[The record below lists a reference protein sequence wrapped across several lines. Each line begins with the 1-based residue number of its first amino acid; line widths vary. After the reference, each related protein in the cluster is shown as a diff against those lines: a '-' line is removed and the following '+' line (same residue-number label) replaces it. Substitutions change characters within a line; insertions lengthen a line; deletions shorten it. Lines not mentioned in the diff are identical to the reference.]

1 MSQQT
6 INLGQADK
14 GNGDPLR
21 VAFDK
26 VNDNFAE
33 LYSSVIATGVA
44 STSASPP
51 VSPGVG
57 DLWWN
62 TLDGNLYV
70 YYSDVWTSAN
80 AGAQGA
86 QGAQGDIGPEGPAG
100 IRGLKGNTGDIGPRG
115 YTGETGAQGEVGPR
129 GPKGDKGDTG
139 ANGIDGVQGIQ
150 GEAGP
155 QGPRGLKGD
164 QGDAGPSGTNGAVG
178 EQGIQGE
185 QGPRGVKGD
194 KGDTGEAGLP
204 GEQGIQGIQG
214 EQGPRGVK
222 GDQGDPGT
230 NGTNGT
236 NGETGPQGEQ
246 GEQGLPGTN
255 GSNGLPGLQGEQ
267 GIPGT
272 QVQFSLTAP
281 NPITEGNVW
290 WDMNDGNLYV
300 HYNNQWVSAVSIA
313 SMQPDLGDWAF
324 KNNSLYSLSGGYIDN
339 SDTEHGATA
348 GLTIPTNGDD
358 NPIVLIN
365 TYGNVTLVSGSRY
378 QTWNFSPEGKLTLP
392 AGTTYE
398 YVNAPLTGHGDGLA
412 RLDFTLV
419 TDGVSTQWAAASASP
434 AGSGY
439 SPGDTFT
446 FDAEFLGIPGASVT
460 IEVLTVGAGGSV
472 ENLGF
477 TSPPLYP
484 ADIYRDSP
492 INLQVGPESNRWTFG
507 ATGTTT
513 FPVGVSIKSN
523 GLNYRNI
530 VADTDLALTIIASG
544 TSGSAAVNWS
554 QSTQQAGIQFN
565 NFGAGS
571 KARATITASN
581 NVNKTWVFDED
592 GALTFPDNLTVVNGI
607 IGKAS
612 TATITE
618 GAASQTTAIE
628 SQIEITTTGIVI
640 AKRTSVTFNEG
651 VITTVNDSGS
661 TLELDNTHASITY
674 YIEPD
679 GPDNNQYIRFTTD
692 SSAGGGATIES
703 VIEAVGGTA
712 HGRVRAAGNSV
723 QVSAK
728 TTLGTNKTWSFTGAG
743 NLELPESGNI
753 LSNGA
758 NYIDLANFE
767 TSYNNA
773 EGAYQDAL
781 TAWMTLETFRPV
793 WFALPGRLAYDEMIL
808 WTPTTGQPA
817 LPPILLEVAK
827 DAQDIY
833 AAWQTTIALSKL
845 TVASDI
851 AEFDFNSTGKLRL
864 SQGGTVGGGDQAAI
878 DTAYDE
884 WQADEAGW
892 QYLITTGGA
901 DLNIRPWNFA
911 GPSRAEKQAVVLSMW
926 QAQQS
931 GAAIDWVPISSAFYN
946 EARAWLAFTANQDG
960 YDEWKKL
967 TTSVNI
973 ASEDKTWTFTND
985 GDLTL
990 PNGAVINETASSP
1003 GLLKK
1008 KYSGT
1013 FVLDPTWFVTN
1024 AGNLIETTTINGT
1037 IQSTDLEVFNAFS
1050 FEFTGYFVPP
1060 TSANYTFKAH
1070 ADETFIFW
1078 IGDKAL
1084 SDYTYANKDMYGDYN
1099 GTSPEQQTQSFTIAL
1114 TAGQFYPIRIQ
1125 WANSAGWGQLDV
1137 FTWANNAG
1145 QADTADFTGR
1155 IYTAKTGTAKIAVND
1170 NKSIILSTDNA
1181 TDNNWTFTPN
1191 GQLVLPNN
1199 SIIKDTAGD
1208 ALAFGRGAGTSSQG
1222 NGAIAIGWQ
1231 AGNAGQGA
1239 GSVALGEYAGLE
1251 NQGTRSVAIGE
1262 RSGQYGQGAYAI
1274 AIGLYAGQDNQHAN
1288 SIILNAS
1295 GGSFNSDGT
1304 SRFYVNPIRNDSTP
1318 SNVLL
1323 YNTTTKEVTYGVSPK
1338 TQGTFTLGLGTN
1350 AISITLEV
1358 NATYTMWLRA
1368 TVDNGVIAYNATVT
1382 ITNVNLP
1389 VLGQQQAYA
1398 YSGAGTVL
1406 DWVSLPTQIVGTAG
1420 SVIRSPTL
1428 IATPAN
1434 VFEFYIQNDSE
1445 EVIDLHYGYAKV

>member
-1 MSQQT
+1 MTKQH
-6 INLGQADK
+6 INIGQSANDK
-14 GNGDPLR
+14 AGDPLR
-21 VAFDK
+21 TAFSK
-26 VNDNFAE
+26 VNDNFDE
-33 LYSSVIATGVA
+33 LYNSVSAVVVVGATA
-44 STSASPP
+44 PAA
-51 VSPGVG
+51 PGTG

-62 TLDGNLYV
+62 SESGRMYV
-70 YYSDVWTSAN
+70 YYGTAWVDASPVD
-80 AGAQGA
+80 G
-86 QGAQGDIGPEGPAG
+86 AG
-100 IRGLKGNTGDIGPRG
+100 INSTNELVNGNKT
-115 YTGETGAQGEVGPR
+115 VS
-129 GPKGDKGDTG
+129 
-139 ANGIDGVQGIQ
+139 
-150 GEAGP
+150 
-155 QGPRGLKGD
+155 L
-164 QGDAGPSGTNGAVG
+164 
-178 EQGIQGE
+178 
-185 QGPRGVKGD
+185 
-194 KGDTGEAGLP
+194 
-204 GEQGIQGIQG
+204 
-214 EQGPRGVK
+214 
-222 GDQGDPGT
+222 DP
-230 NGTNGT
+230 
-236 NGETGPQGEQ
+236 
-246 GEQGLPGTN
+246 
-255 GSNGLPGLQGEQ
+255 NGLTTFPTFQTGTESLYLQG
-267 GIPGT
+267 
-272 QVQFSLTAP
+272 
-281 NPITEGNVW
+281 TEFGSVNSGVAIAAKNQIILAANVLGN
-290 WDMNDGNLYV
+290 
-300 HYNNQWVSAVSIA
+300 Q
-313 SMQPDLGDWAF
+313 
-324 KNNSLYSLSGGYIDN
+324 KN
-339 SDTEHGATA
+339 
-348 GLTIPTNGDD
+348 
-358 NPIVLIN
+358 
-365 TYGNVTLVSGSRY
+365 
-378 QTWNFSPEGKLTLP
+378 WNFGTEGKLTLP

-398 YVNAPLTGHGDGLA
+398 YLNAPLTGHGDGLA

-419 TDGVSTQWAAASASP
+419 TDGVDTQWAAASASP

-439 SPGDTFT
+439 NIGDTFT

-460 IEVLTVGAGGSV
+460 IEVLTIGVGGGV
-472 ENLGF
+472 ENLAF
-477 TSPPLYP
+477 TQPPLYP

-530 VADTDLALTIIASG
+530 VADTDLALTVLASG

-628 SQIEITTTGIVI
+628 SQIEITTTGVVI

-703 VIEAVGGTA
+703 VIEDVGGTA

-793 WFALPGRLAYDEMIL
+793 WFALPGRLAYDQMIL

-931 GAAIDWVPISSAFYN
+931 GAAIDWVPISSAFYS
-946 EARAWLAFTANQDG
+946 EARAWLAFTTNQDG

-1024 AGNLIETTTINGT
+1024 AGNLIETTTINST
-1037 IQSTDLEVFNAFS
+1037 IQSTDLEVFDAFS

-1078 IGDKAL
+1078 IGVKAL

-1099 GTSPEQQTQSFTIAL
+1099 GTFPEQQTQSFTIAL
-1114 TAGQFYPIRIQ
+1114 TAGEFYPIRIQ
-1125 WANSAGWGQLDV
+1125 WANSSGWGQLDV
-1137 FTWANNAG
+1137 FTWANDAG
-1145 QADTADFTGR
+1145 QADTANFTGH
-1155 IYTAKTGTAKIAVND
+1155 IYTANTGTAQISAND
-1170 NKSIILSTDNA
+1170 NKSIILSTDND
-1181 TDNNWTFTPN
+1181 TVNNWTFAPN
-1191 GQLVLPNN
+1191 GSLTLPDASVIASYKPVTVIAATITAQTITDNASAAFIQFVDTVDAASSYSSGTFTAPYTGYYQIN
-1199 SIIKDTAGD
+1199 MSIYFSTVAELNPGSFLLIDTNLDNTKQVTIFNGTWSGKDLHYSTVIPATAGD
-1208 ALAFGRGAGTSSQG
+1208 AIRVAFRQVSGAD
-1222 NGAIAIGWQ
+1222 ID
-1231 AGNAGQGA
+1231 
-1239 GSVALGEYAGLE
+1239 V
-1251 NQGTRSVAIGE
+1251 
-1262 RSGQYGQGAYAI
+1262 
-1274 AIGLYAGQDNQHAN
+1274 
-1288 SIILNAS
+1288 AS
-1295 GGSFNSDGT
+1295 G
-1304 SRFYVNPIRNDSTP
+1304 SRLTIHR
-1318 SNVLL
+1318 
-1323 YNTTTKEVTYGVSPK
+1323 VS
-1338 TQGTFTLGLGTN
+1338 
-1350 AISITLEV
+1350 IS
-1358 NATYTMWLRA
+1358 
-1368 TVDNGVIAYNATVT
+1368 
-1382 ITNVNLP
+1382 
-1389 VLGQQQAYA
+1389 
-1398 YSGAGTVL
+1398 
-1406 DWVSLPTQIVGTAG
+1406 
-1420 SVIRSPTL
+1420 
-1428 IATPAN
+1428 
-1434 VFEFYIQNDSE
+1434 
-1445 EVIDLHYGYAKV
+1445 

>member
-1 MSQQT
+1 MSQQS
-6 INLGQADK
+6 INLGTADR

-51 VSPGVG
+51 VSPGAG

-115 YTGETGAQGEVGPR
+115 YTGETGLQGEVGPR
-129 GPKGDKGDTG
+129 G
-139 ANGIDGVQGIQ
+139 
-150 GEAGP
+150 
-155 QGPRGLKGD
+155 L
-164 QGDAGPSGTNGAVG
+164 
-178 EQGIQGE
+178 
-185 QGPRGVKGD
+185 KGD

-204 GEQGIQGIQG
+204 GEQGIQGIPG

-222 GDQGDPGT
+222 GDQGDTGT

-313 SMQPDLGDWAF
+313 GLNSTNELVNGAYTTSLGANGVLTLPDGSIINGATLKTVPGNYAGITAGPNGADEDSWVWVDNDGATIATKYSTDNHTWTFNNNGGLTFPQGTFLGYSDPGGFIIDGAVDKDIAIYTYSGADAHGWTFGTDGMLTLPGDGYGIMFDTTSESQINTEMGGIRIRSPGISLFLTESGNSDNVLQGYSFSSEDNGQFRVPDDSVIQAESVMSGGDGNISIQTATTTTWTFGVDGGLTLPGDLHGAEVFLSGEQPEPIVIGHTLNITPAPNASDKKFGFRIDQSDGVYLNSYLDMPTAENNKHVSISFALTDAVGPDSIGYIWNQGTDTNVTNLNNAFNIFANGTNIKLTTQGSDNNQSTWTFGTDGNLTLPSGNSVISNLVVVGDLSSGSQIQVGNGTAADTGIIISNSVTNDLGGGGPALESGSLVNVNGSSAYMALKTVNSLGGDSTLTGEQLVETGGDGVRIGMRVTNDLGD
-324 KNNSLYSLSGGYIDN
+324 G
-339 SDTEHGATA
+339 
-348 GLTIPTNGDD
+348 
-358 NPIVLIN
+358 
-365 TYGNVTLVSGSRY
+365 
-378 QTWNFSPEGKLTLP
+378 
-392 AGTTYE
+392 
-398 YVNAPLTGHGDGLA
+398 
-412 RLDFTLV
+412 
-419 TDGVSTQWAAASASP
+419 
-434 AGSGY
+434 
-439 SPGDTFT
+439 
-446 FDAEFLGIPGASVT
+446 
-460 IEVLTVGAGGSV
+460 
-472 ENLGF
+472 
-477 TSPPLYP
+477 SPPLI
-484 ADIYRDSP
+484 AFR
-492 INLQVGPESNRWTFG
+492 GWTFD
-507 ATGTTT
+507 
-513 FPVGVSIKSN
+513 N
-523 GLNYRNI
+523 EE
-530 VADTDLALTIIASG
+530 LAL
-544 TSGSAAVNWS
+544 
-554 QSTQQAGIQFN
+554 
-565 NFGAGS
+565 
-571 KARATITASN
+571 
-581 NVNKTWVFDED
+581 
-592 GALTFPDNLTVVNGI
+592 P
-607 IGKAS
+607 
-612 TATITE
+612 
-618 GAASQTTAIE
+618 
-628 SQIEITTTGIVI
+628 
-640 AKRTSVTFNEG
+640 
-651 VITTVNDSGS
+651 
-661 TLELDNTHASITY
+661 
-674 YIEPD
+674 
-679 GPDNNQYIRFTTD
+679 
-692 SSAGGGATIES
+692 
-703 VIEAVGGTA
+703 
-712 HGRVRAAGNSV
+712 
-723 QVSAK
+723 
-728 TTLGTNKTWSFTGAG
+728 LGTVIS
-743 NLELPESGNI
+743 
-753 LSNGA
+753 
-758 NYIDLANFE
+758 E
-767 TSYNNA
+767 T
-773 EGAYQDAL
+773 E
-781 TAWMTLETFRPV
+781 
-793 WFALPGRLAYDEMIL
+793 
-808 WTPTTGQPA
+808 
-817 LPPILLEVAK
+817 
-827 DAQDIY
+827 
-833 AAWQTTIALSKL
+833 
-845 TVASDI
+845 
-851 AEFDFNSTGKLRL
+851 
-864 SQGGTVGGGDQAAI
+864 
-878 DTAYDE
+878 
-884 WQADEAGW
+884 
-892 QYLITTGGA
+892 
-901 DLNIRPWNFA
+901 
-911 GPSRAEKQAVVLSMW
+911 
-926 QAQQS
+926 
-931 GAAIDWVPISSAFYN
+931 
-946 EARAWLAFTANQDG
+946 
-960 YDEWKKL
+960 
-967 TTSVNI
+967 
-973 ASEDKTWTFTND
+973 
-985 GDLTL
+985 
-990 PNGAVINETASSP
+990 SSP
-1003 GLLKK
+1003 GLYRT

-1013 FVLDPTWFVTN
+1013 FVLDPTWFAANT
-1024 AGNLIETTTINGT
+1024 GNIVNSDSLPEGIIQNYEEVET
-1037 IQSTDLEVFNAFS
+1037 AFS
-1050 FEFTGYFVPP
+1050 FQYFGYFVPP
-1060 TSANYTFKAH
+1060 TSANYTFRAH
-1070 ADETFIFW
+1070 ADETFVFW
-1078 IGDKAL
+1078 IGAKAL
-1084 SDYTYANKDMYGDYN
+1084 SGYTYANKDMYGNYN
-1099 GTSPEQQTQSFTIAL
+1099 GTFPEQQTQSFTIAL
-1114 TAGQFYPIRIQ
+1114 TAGEFYPIRIQ

-1137 FTWANNAG
+1137 FTWGNDAG
-1145 QADTADFTGR
+1145 QADTADFTDR
-1155 IYTAKTGTAKIAVND
+1155 IFRENTGTAKIAVND

-1304 SRFYVNPIRNDSTP
+1304 NRFYVNPIRNDSTP
-1318 SNVLL
+1318 TNVLL

-1445 EVIDLHYGYAKV
+1445 EVIDLHYGYTKV

>member
-1 MSQQT
+1 MTQQL
-6 INLGQADK
+6 INIGDSVNDK
-14 GNGDPLR
+14 RGDPLR
-21 VAFDK
+21 TAFGK
-26 VNDNFAE
+26 VNDNFTE
-33 LYSSVIATGVA
+33 LYTLTGGASAALTELAQDYAAPLFTHADNVGISFSYNDITNKLIATVANQLPAQANNGGKYLTTNGTTASWATVSSVT
-44 STSASPP
+44 TSATAPTSPAL
-51 VSPGVG
+51 G
-57 DLWWN
+57 DLWYD
-62 TLDGNLYV
+62 TESGRTYV
-70 YYSDVWTSAN
+70 YYDSTWVDASPV
-80 AGAQGA
+80 
-86 QGAQGDIGPEGPAG
+86 D
-100 IRGLKGNTGDIGPRG
+100 GNT
-115 YTGETGAQGEVGPR
+115 
-129 GPKGDKGDTG
+129 
-139 ANGIDGVQGIQ
+139 
-150 GEAGP
+150 
-155 QGPRGLKGD
+155 
-164 QGDAGPSGTNGAVG
+164 
-178 EQGIQGE
+178 
-185 QGPRGVKGD
+185 
-194 KGDTGEAGLP
+194 
-204 GEQGIQGIQG
+204 
-214 EQGPRGVK
+214 
-222 GDQGDPGT
+222 
-230 NGTNGT
+230 
-236 NGETGPQGEQ
+236 
-246 GEQGLPGTN
+246 
-255 GSNGLPGLQGEQ
+255 
-267 GIPGT
+267 
-272 QVQFSLTAP
+272 
-281 NPITEGNVW
+281 
-290 WDMNDGNLYV
+290 
-300 HYNNQWVSAVSIA
+300 
-313 SMQPDLGDWAF
+313 DLGDWAF
-324 KNNSLYSLSGGYIDN
+324 RNDLMYSLNGGVIEN
-339 SDTEHGATA
+339 SDLTHGATA
-348 GLTIPTNGDD
+348 ALTIPTNGSDS
-358 NPIVLIN
+358 PIVLTN
-365 TYGNVTLVSGSRY
+365 TYGNVALVSGASPGALK
-378 QTWNFSPEGKLTLP
+378 TWTFGTEGKLTLP

-398 YVNAPLTGHGDGLA
+398 YVNVPLTGHGDGLA

-419 TDGVSTQWAAASASP
+419 TDGVNAQWAAASASP

-446 FDAEFLGIPGASVT
+446 FNAAFLGIPGASVT

-477 TSPPLYP
+477 SQPPLYP

-507 ATGTTT
+507 ASGDLTVPGGIK
-513 FPVGVSIKSN
+513 FPDALSIKNS
-523 GLNYRNI
+523 
-530 VADTDLALTIIASG
+530 V
-544 TSGSAAVNWS
+544 
-554 QSTQQAGIQFN
+554 
-565 NFGAGS
+565 
-571 KARATITASN
+571 
-581 NVNKTWVFDED
+581 
-592 GALTFPDNLTVVNGI
+592 

-618 GAASQTTAIE
+618 GEASQTTAIE
-628 SQIEITTTGIVI
+628 SQIEITTTGVVI
-640 AKRTSVTFNEG
+640 AKRTSVTVNDG
-651 VITTVNDSGS
+651 VTTTVNDNGS

-679 GPDNNQYIRFTTD
+679 GPDNNSLIQFTTD
-692 SSAGGGATIES
+692 SSAGGGATIET
-703 VIEAVGGTA
+703 VTEDVGGTA

-728 TTLGTNKTWSFTGAG
+728 TFLGTNKTWSFTGAG
-743 NLELPESGNI
+743 DLQLPESGNI

-767 TSYNNA
+767 TSYNDA

-793 WFALPGRLAYDEMIL
+793 WFALPGRLAYDEMIA

-817 LPPILLEVAK
+817 LPLNLPPVAK
-827 DAQDIY
+827 NAQDSY
-833 AAWQTTIALSKL
+833 AAWQETIALSKL

-864 SQGGTVGGGDQAAI
+864 PQGGTVGGGDQAAI

-931 GAAIDWVPISSAFYN
+931 GAAIDWVPISSAFYS

-1099 GTSPEQQTQSFTIAL
+1099 GTFPEQQTQSFTIAL

-1125 WANSAGWGQLDV
+1125 WGNSSGWGQLDV

-1145 QADTADFTGR
+1145 QADTANFTGH
-1155 IYTAKTGTAKIAVND
+1155 IYTAGTGTAKIAVND

-1199 SIIKDTAGD
+1199 SVIKDTAGD
-1208 ALAFGRGAGTSSQG
+1208 ALAFGRGAGTTSQG

-1231 AGNAGQGA
+1231 AGNVGQGA

-1350 AISITLEV
+1350 AISITLDV

-1428 IATPAN
+1428 IATPSN

-1445 EVIDLHYGYAKV
+1445 EVIDLHYGYTKI

>member
-1 MSQQT
+1 MTQQI
-6 INLGQADK
+6 INLGTADK
-14 GNGDPLR
+14 GNGDVLR
-21 VAFDK
+21 TAFGK
-26 VNDNFAE
+26 VNANFAE
-33 LYSSVIATGVA
+33 LYNQIATSV
-44 STSASPP
+44 
-51 VSPGVG
+51 VVG
-57 DLWWN
+57 ATAPTGPEEGALWWN
-62 TLDGNLYV
+62 SESGRMYV
-70 YYSDVWTSAN
+70 YYGTAWVDASPVD
-80 AGAQGA
+80 G
-86 QGAQGDIGPEGPAG
+86 AG
-100 IRGLKGNTGDIGPRG
+100 IASTNELVNGNKT
-115 YTGETGAQGEVGPR
+115 VS
-129 GPKGDKGDTG
+129 
-139 ANGIDGVQGIQ
+139 
-150 GEAGP
+150 
-155 QGPRGLKGD
+155 L
-164 QGDAGPSGTNGAVG
+164 
-178 EQGIQGE
+178 
-185 QGPRGVKGD
+185 
-194 KGDTGEAGLP
+194 
-204 GEQGIQGIQG
+204 
-214 EQGPRGVK
+214 
-222 GDQGDPGT
+222 DP
-230 NGTNGT
+230 
-236 NGETGPQGEQ
+236 
-246 GEQGLPGTN
+246 
-255 GSNGLPGLQGEQ
+255 NGLTTFPTFQTGTESLYLQG
-267 GIPGT
+267 
-272 QVQFSLTAP
+272 
-281 NPITEGNVW
+281 TEFGSVNSGVAIAAKNQIILAANVLGN
-290 WDMNDGNLYV
+290 
-300 HYNNQWVSAVSIA
+300 Q
-313 SMQPDLGDWAF
+313 
-324 KNNSLYSLSGGYIDN
+324 KN
-339 SDTEHGATA
+339 
-348 GLTIPTNGDD
+348 
-358 NPIVLIN
+358 
-365 TYGNVTLVSGSRY
+365 
-378 QTWNFSPEGKLTLP
+378 WNFGTEGKLTLP

-398 YVNAPLTGHGDGLA
+398 YVNAPLIGHGDGLA

-419 TDGVSTQWAAASASP
+419 TDGVDTQWAAASASP

-439 SPGDTFT
+439 NIGDTFT

-460 IEVLTVGAGGSV
+460 IEVLTIGVGGGV
-472 ENLGF
+472 ENLAF
-477 TSPPLYP
+477 TQPPLYP

-581 NVNKTWVFDED
+581 NVNKIWVFDED
-592 GALTFPDNLTVVNGI
+592 GTLTFPDNLTVVNGI

-703 VIEAVGGTA
+703 VIEDVGGTA

-793 WFALPGRLAYDEMIL
+793 WFALPGRLAYDQMIL
-808 WTPTTGQPA
+808 WIPTTGQPA

-901 DLNIRPWNFA
+901 DLNVRPWNFA

-931 GAAIDWVPISSAFYN
+931 GAAIDWVPISSAFYS

-990 PNGAVINETASSP
+990 PKGAVINETASSP

-1125 WANSAGWGQLDV
+1125 WGNSAGWGVLDV
-1137 FTWANNAG
+1137 FTWANDAG
-1145 QADTADFTGR
+1145 QADTANFTGH
-1155 IYTAKTGTAKIAVND
+1155 IYTANTGTAQISAND
-1170 NKSIILSTDNA
+1170 NKSIILSTDND
-1181 TDNNWTFTPN
+1181 TVNNWTFSADGRLTLPDNSVIASYKPVTVIAATTTAQTITDSASAAFIQFVDTVDTASAYSTGTFTAPYTGYYQINMSIYFSTTVTLNSGSFLLIDTNLDNTKQVTIFN
-1191 GQLVLPNN
+1191 GSWSGSYLHYSTVIPA
-1199 SIIKDTAGD
+1199 TAGD
-1208 ALAFGRGAGTSSQG
+1208 AIRVAFRQVSGAD
-1222 NGAIAIGWQ
+1222 ID
-1231 AGNAGQGA
+1231 
-1239 GSVALGEYAGLE
+1239 V
-1251 NQGTRSVAIGE
+1251 
-1262 RSGQYGQGAYAI
+1262 
-1274 AIGLYAGQDNQHAN
+1274 
-1288 SIILNAS
+1288 AS
-1295 GGSFNSDGT
+1295 G
-1304 SRFYVNPIRNDSTP
+1304 SRLTIHR
-1318 SNVLL
+1318 
-1323 YNTTTKEVTYGVSPK
+1323 VS
-1338 TQGTFTLGLGTN
+1338 
-1350 AISITLEV
+1350 IS
-1358 NATYTMWLRA
+1358 
-1368 TVDNGVIAYNATVT
+1368 
-1382 ITNVNLP
+1382 
-1389 VLGQQQAYA
+1389 
-1398 YSGAGTVL
+1398 
-1406 DWVSLPTQIVGTAG
+1406 
-1420 SVIRSPTL
+1420 
-1428 IATPAN
+1428 
-1434 VFEFYIQNDSE
+1434 
-1445 EVIDLHYGYAKV
+1445 